1 MIPDTPDRERSA
13 NGSAPSA
20 TGKVL
25 TLLLCGDVMT
35 GRGIDQVLP
44 HPAPPGLHEDY
55 LKDAR
60 DYVRLAE
67 ERNGPIRTP
76 VGFGELWGDALD
88 EMERAAPDVRIINL
102 ETSVTTSAAWWPDKG
117 IHYRMHP
124 ENAACLTAARID
136 CCALANNHVL
146 DWGYPGLLETLATLR
161 RLGIATAGLGEDQ
174 ERARRP
180 AILDVTG
187 GRVAVFSFGDSSSG
201 IPPVWAATED
211 RPGVDLLPAL
221 TPTAVRQLGERVAAV
236 KRTGDIVVASIHWGG
251 NWGYAVPDAQRAFA
265 RALIDEAGVDIIHGH
280 SSHHPRGIEVH
291 RGHLILYGCG
301 DFLNDYEGIS
311 GHTAFR
317 PDLTLLYLASIAPA
331 TGQLAGLRML
341 PMQLRQ
347 LRPHHASRQD
357 AEWLGGVL
365 DQQGRDLGTR
375 TRLASDGNGA
385 LVLQWT

>member
-1 MIPDTPDRERSA
+1 
-13 NGSAPSA
+13 
-20 TGKVL
+20 
-25 TLLLCGDVMT
+25 MT

-44 HPAPPGLHEDY
+44 HPAPPGIHEDY

-60 DYVRLAE
+60 DYIRLAE

-102 ETSVTTSAAWWPDKG
+102 ETSVTTSEAWWPGKG

-161 RLGIATAGLGEDQ
+161 HLGIATSGLGEDQ

-187 GRVAVFSFGDSSSG
+187 GRVIVFSFGDGSSG
-201 IPPVWAATED
+201 IPRVWGATED

-221 TPTAVRQLGERVAAV
+221 SATTVRQLRERVAAV

-311 GHTAFR
+311 GHAAFR

-331 TGQLAGLRML
+331 TGELASLRML

-347 LRPHHASRQD
+347 FRPHHASRQD
-357 AEWLGGVL
+357 AEWLCGVL

-375 TRLASDGNGA
+375 TRPAPEDNGA
-385 LVLQWT
+385 LILQWT